1 MRGRQ
6 EVFVER
12 RRRRFWRRR
21 AAAWNDVHRLKTS
34 RRQVQKLEA
43 GNTDLLLSV
52 PCLKLS
58 LTNSC
63 WVSPTPKIISQVSAP
78 NELVKFFP
86 PPLKE
91 YLTSRPG
98 YRSL

>member
-1 MRGRQ
+1 MRRRQ

-43 GNTDLLLSV
+43 GNTDLLRIV

-58 LTNSC
+58 LTNPC
-63 WVSPTPKIISQVSAP
+63 
-78 NELVKFFP
+78 
-86 PPLKE
+86 
-91 YLTSRPG
+91 
-98 YRSL
+98 